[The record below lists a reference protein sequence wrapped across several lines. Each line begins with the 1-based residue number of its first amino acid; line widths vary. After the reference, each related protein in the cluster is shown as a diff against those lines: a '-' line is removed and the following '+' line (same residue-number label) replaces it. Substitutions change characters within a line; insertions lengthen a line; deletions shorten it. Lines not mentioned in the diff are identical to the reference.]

1 MRISA
6 RTDYAIRVL
15 VELAADTSRPLTC
28 EGIASSQQIPYRFLK
43 AVVRDLRQAGLVR
56 SQRGCE
62 GGYWLGRAAESISLA
77 EVVAAVDGELLTVN
91 GETPEAEAYP
101 QPAQRID
108 QLWRGLR
115 SHIEEL
121 FAGISVADLAV
132 DEPGEAARSLFAAPR
147 NEKNDN
153 ETVDDK
159 RVKVGV

>member
-15 VELAADTSRPLTC
+15 VELAADTGRPLTC

-62 GGYWLGRAAESISLA
+62 GGYWLGRPADSISLA

-91 GETPEAEAYP
+91 GETPEALVYP
-101 QPAQRID
+101 APAERVD
-108 QLWRGLR
+108 ALWQALR
-115 SHIEEL
+115 AHFREL
-121 FAGISVADLAV
+121 LGGVSIADLVAETPSASAAV
-132 DEPGEAARSLFAAPR
+132 LLGTGLLG
-147 NEKNDN
+147 
-153 ETVDDK
+153 TV
-159 RVKVGV
+159 

>member
-62 GGYWLGRAAESISLA
+62 GGYWLGRPAESISLA
-77 EVVAAVDGELLTVN
+77 DVVAAVDGELLTVN
-91 GETPEAEAYP
+91 GETPEAVVYP
-101 QPAQRID
+101 EPAQRID
-108 QLWRGLR
+108 RLWRGLR
-115 SHIEEL
+115 TRVGEL
-121 FAGISVADLAV
+121 FAGISVADLAA
-132 DEPGEAARSLFAAPR
+132 DAPGEAARSLFAAPR
-147 NEKNDN
+147 
-153 ETVDDK
+153 DDRENQDGK
-159 RVKVGV
+159 KVKVGV

>member
-15 VELAADTSRPLTC
+15 VELAADTTRPLTC

-62 GGYWLGRAAESISLA
+62 GGYWLGRPADSISLA

-91 GETPEAEAYP
+91 GETPEALVYP
-101 QPAQRID
+101 APAERID
-108 QLWRGLR
+108 VLWHSLR
-115 SHIEEL
+115 AHFHDL
-121 FAGISVADLAV
+121 LAGVSIADLVAETPSASAAV
-132 DEPGEAARSLFAAPR
+132 LLGAGLTGVRAA
-147 NEKNDN
+147 
-153 ETVDDK
+153 
-159 RVKVGV
+159 

>member
-43 AVVRDLRQAGLVR
+43 AVVRDLRQAELVR

-62 GGYWLGRAAESISLA
+62 GGYWLGRPAEQISLA

-91 GETPEAEAYP
+91 GESPDALLYPAPAE
-101 QPAQRID
+101 RID
-108 QLWRGLR
+108 QLWHGLQA
-115 SHIEEL
+115 HIGQL
-121 FAGISVADLAV
+121 FAGISVADLAA
-132 DEPGEAARSLFAAPR
+132 DAPGETARSLFAALD
-147 NEKNDN
+147 E
-153 ETVDDK
+153 V
-159 RVKVGV
+159 RV